1 MQSAPASIHTSPS
14 PEPKTPTSST
24 RYYTAIAELKLQ
36 PQQEPKPYKRMSG
49 SSLVTTQATIEP
61 KASAGESQP
70 PKAKEQH
77 PAEEPR
83 AGAKEGYETAAAFI
97 RRKNRDRRNRNRTIG
112 APEEL
117 LRDLGKTTEG
127 VYDELPMSAGLSA
140 PYAHTGGD
148 PFYAHHSALPG
159 SSLLNYVRP
168 RYHDESYR
176 RHDDRP
182 LSPTRPSVR
191 VLNTI
196 LSILVY

>member
-1 MQSAPASIHTSPS
+1 
-14 PEPKTPTSST
+14 
-24 RYYTAIAELKLQ
+24 
-36 PQQEPKPYKRMSG
+36 MSG

-70 PKAKEQH
+70 PKTKEQH
-77 PAEEPR
+77 PAEEP
-83 AGAKEGYETAAAFI
+83 
-97 RRKNRDRRNRNRTIG
+97 
-112 APEEL
+112 
-117 LRDLGKTTEG
+117 RDLGKTTEG

-182 LSPTRPSVR
+182 LSPTRPSVS
-191 VLNTI
+191 VLNTL